1 MAVQTSN
8 GVRFEFR
15 DLGLAEVVRR
25 FRELDVVSLR
35 VGAVGPK
42 AQQRTADGRLTN
54 AENLVIQMFGLAGP
68 PGAPAR
74 DPFQVFTRHTPMVA
88 SIFRRICSNVIR
100 LQETPMQA
108 IDRAGYQLVKMST
121 DSILDKRIGPPNAKA
136 TVDTKGFDHPLVDS
150 GGLVDAIS
158 HQTVRS
164 GGGLLDAG
172 SSAGDYQT
180 FEVGGGE

>member
-1 MAVQTSN
+1 MAVQTQN

-54 AENLVIQMFGLAGP
+54 AENLVIQMFGLG
-68 PGAPAR
+68 GAAPR
-74 DPFQVFTRHTPMVA
+74 NPFQVFDKSTPMVA
-88 SIFRRICSNVIR
+88 GIFRRICSNVIR
-100 LQETPMQA
+100 LQETPEQA
-108 IDRAGYQLVKMST
+108 IDRAGYQLVKLTT
-121 DSILDKRIGPPNAKA
+121 DAILNRQIPPPNKPS
-136 TVDTKGFDHPLVDS
+136 TIDKKGFDHPLVDS
-150 GGLVDAIS
+150 SGLVDAMS
-158 HQTVRS
+158 HQVVRG

-172 SSAGDYQT
+172 AAIGDYDT
-180 FEVGGGE
+180 FEVGGGT